1 MHING
6 SMWLTAGN
14 ICTVTWHRTQK
25 ARPRLVV
32 AMVLFSLGL
41 PLAGQTAGTPTENE
55 KSTQSLNTTVTPAS
69 PPGSFTVKNPQHLAV
84 PEARATELHQIVQ
97 DVVADYFPENHNLV
111 QPKRGQ
117 PKKQSPPLVLILGES
132 REHYTFGGIDG
143 ADSIYLEHWDEAKFV
158 ATDVSLSLQHQLS
171 REHLNRILEEISERS
186 DRLLPVT
193 LDDLRNRRVAQP
205 DLLHS
210 PISSP
215 CIKAMTDASQ
225 IGVRCERGQQPLLP

>member
-1 MHING
+1 MLLYG
-6 SMWLTAGN
+6 SIWLAAGN
-14 ICTVTWHRTQK
+14 ICTVIWHRTQK

-32 AMVLFSLGL
+32 ALVLFSLGL
-41 PLAGQTAGTPTENE
+41 PLAGQTAGTRTQNE
-55 KSTQSLNTTVTPAS
+55 KSTESLSTTVPPAS

-97 DVVADYFPENHNLV
+97 DVVADYFPGNHNLV
-111 QPKRGQ
+111 QPKRDQ
-117 PKKQSPPLVLILGES
+117 PKKQSPPLVLILGEN
-132 REHYTFGGIDG
+132 REHYTYGGIDG
-143 ADSIYLEHWDEAKFV
+143 VDSIYLEHWDEAKFV
-158 ATDVSLSLQHQLS
+158 ASDVSLSLQHQLS
-171 REHLNRILEEISERS
+171 RENLNRILQEISERG

-205 DLLHS
+205 DLLLS

-225 IGVRCERGQQPLLP
+225 IGVRCERGQQTSFP